1 MKVKIWVDWDR
12 ERILQEEDV
21 VTEQKA
27 YEDNIRS
34 DQEVANDILEYEE
47 FSFAEIF
54 YMSDELREEMN
65 KRIEDEIKRKAKVY
79 FDDNYEEITLDV

>member
-12 ERILQEEDV
+12 ERILQKEDV